1 MKKLVLFTMGVLA
14 GVVGLTVLMLTSRLI
29 L

>member
-1 MKKLVLFTMGVLA
+1 MKKLVLFAMGVLA

>member
-1 MKKLVLFTMGVLA
+1 MKNLILFAMGVLA
-14 GVVGLTVLMLTSRLI
+14 GVVGLTALMLTSRLI

>member
-1 MKKLVLFTMGVLA
+1 MKNLVLFVMGVLA

>member
-1 MKKLVLFTMGVLA
+1 MKKLVLFAMGVLT

>member
-1 MKKLVLFTMGVLA
+1 MKKLVLFAMGVLT
-14 GVVGLTVLMLTSRLI
+14 GVVGLTVLALASRLI

>member
-1 MKKLVLFTMGVLA
+1 MKKLVLFAMGVLT
-14 GVVGLTVLMLTSRLI
+14 GVVGLTVLALTSRLI

>member
-1 MKKLVLFTMGVLA
+1 MKKLVLFVMGVLA

>member
-1 MKKLVLFTMGVLA
+1 MKKLILFTMCVLA

>member
-1 MKKLVLFTMGVLA
+1 MKKLILFVKGVLA